1 MHLKRALALL
11 SVNADTHQRNDFSTK
26 LVFGKKTKRK
36 KKIKLK
42 LFNIIPNITSV
53 DSVKFI

>member
-26 LVFGKKTKRK
+26 LVSGKKQREK
-36 KKIKLK
+36 KKIKIK
-42 LFNIIPNITSV
+42 LFNKIPNITSV